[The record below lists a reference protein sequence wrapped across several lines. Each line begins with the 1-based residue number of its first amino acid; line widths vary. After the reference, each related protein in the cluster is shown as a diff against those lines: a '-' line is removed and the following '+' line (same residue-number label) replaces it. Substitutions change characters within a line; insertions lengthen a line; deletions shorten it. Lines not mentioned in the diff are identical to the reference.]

1 MPTFSHLF
9 GLTPADIYGL
19 TLDEYRVYSE
29 WSAEYAEANS

>member
-9 GLTPADIYGL
+9 SLSPDQIFAL

-29 WSAEYAEANS
+29 WSVEYAEANS